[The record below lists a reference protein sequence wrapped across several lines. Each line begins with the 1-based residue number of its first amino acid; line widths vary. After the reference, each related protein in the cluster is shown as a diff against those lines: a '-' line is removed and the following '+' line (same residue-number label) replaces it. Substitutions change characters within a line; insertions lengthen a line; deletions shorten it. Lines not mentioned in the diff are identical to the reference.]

1 MSWLRMPVRVGLAI
15 SVTAMCASTFGTL
28 GLGALAPYLQA
39 HFHLST
45 FTIGALPA
53 LVFLGAAL
61 VSVRAGHLS
70 DRIGAGR
77 TLALAQLGVSAAIGL
92 AALAPSPLTFLAA
105 VGIAGIGYGAVNP
118 ATNVL
123 STSAVPRR
131 HRALFLGIK
140 QAGVTIGGLLAGLIL
155 PSVADAVGWRASL
168 LVPIGVLLLSSM
180 IGVWTAR
187 READGWFDPPAPAV
201 TARPER
207 RDPVA
212 VPGGSATG
220 LFGFI
225 SSGIQLSVAGYL
237 SVFLVEVNGFSK
249 PLAGVGLSVAFAAGC
264 VGRPVWGAI
273 SDRFFASPAS
283 TLVITSGISVVGLA
297 AMSTGL
303 VGATLWV
310 VLALVGFCSIGWNG
324 VYMALI
330 TDRAAD
336 QSLGR
341 ATGRGLL
348 FLYGGVIALPP
359 LLGLVRDVVHSWS
372 VTWLVATGLVLVAAV
387 TMALAPRTIVHVRSG
402 EPMLPESERA
412 AASVAASL

>member
-1 MSWLRMPVRVGLAI
+1 MTWLRVPVRVGLAI

-39 HFHLST
+39 HFHMST
-45 FTIGALPA
+45 FTIGTFPA

-77 TLALAQLGVSAAIGL
+77 TLALSQLMVAGGVGL
-92 AALAPSPLTFLAA
+92 AALAPTSLVFLAA
-105 VGIAGIGYGAVNP
+105 VGIAGTGYGAVNP
-118 ATNVL
+118 ATNLL

-131 HRALFLGIK
+131 HRALFLSIK
-140 QAGVTIGGLLAGLIL
+140 QAGVTTGGLLAGLIL

-168 LVPIGVLLLSSM
+168 LVPIGALLLSSA
-180 IGVWTAR
+180 IGVWAAR
-187 READGWFDPPAPAV
+187 REAAGWFEPPVPV
-201 TARPER
+201 VRARPER

-212 VPGGSATG
+212 VPGARATG
-220 LFGFI
+220 LFGFVM
-225 SSGIQLSVAGYL
+225 SGVQLSVAGYL
-237 SVFLVEVNGFSK
+237 SVFLVQANDFSK

-264 VGRPVWGAI
+264 VGRPIWGAI
-273 SDRFFASPAS
+273 SDRFFSSPAS
-283 TLVITSGISVVGLA
+283 TLVLTSSLSVVGLA

-303 VGATLWV
+303 DGSGLWV
-310 VLALVGFCSIGWNG
+310 ALALVGLCSIGWNG

-330 TDRAAD
+330 TDRATD

-348 FLYGGVIALPP
+348 FIYGGVIVLPP
-359 LLGLVRDVVHSWS
+359 LLGLVRDTVHSWS
-372 VTWLVATGLVLVAAV
+372 VTWLVATGLVLIAAA
-387 TMALAPRTIVHVRSG
+387 TMALAPRTIIHVRSG
-402 EPMLPESERA
+402 EPVFAEPELA
-412 AASVAASL
+412 AATVAASL